1 MNISCKTS
9 KNVVVSEN
17 FNKKLSAKQIIR
29 EHSKKEAKFKTMQSR
44 VKLEYNEGQRSQSH
58 QINFRI
64 KKNEIIWIS
73 ATLGV
78 LRVKI
83 TPGKVSFYNKLDKT
97 YFDGD
102 FSLISDL
109 LGTNLDFY
117 NVQNILLGDAVFT
130 LSDEKFHDDFHE
142 KSYVLS
148 PKNQKKLYEIFYLLN
163 PKHFKMDSQQLA
175 QPQEH
180 RMLQI
185 DYEGYQEVSNQLI
198 PKTIKVIAVQGNDE
212 MSMNLEFKSVVFN
225 TELRFP
231 FRIPNGFEQIII
243 K

>member
-1 MNISCKTS
+1 MNVSCKTS

-29 EHSKKEAKFKTMQSR
+29 EHSKKEAKFRTMQSR